1 MKKIDFNRLID
12 KYFSYSILSLL
23 KKELPNE
30 DLSEIKEIIFDN
42 KYQLDIEKV
51 FFILLFDED
60 IDEEFIDINE
70 KLSFYGDN
78 FCIKPITLNRK
89 AENGFN
95 YVSCKFTKICL
106 NEDETLPFEN
116 RPYESETKIR
126 LNPFEIEYIINS
138 RTTSDAIRYIAGEI
152 NDENEDL
159 LIHKLKRRTKEDF
172 RFLNEITY
180 KNYSLNIEETL
191 FLLCK
196 YDSIEEIDSNIIFW
210 FDSYRIQKAIIKGN
224 YDFIRID
231 TQRPNNTINIVPK
244 NLNIQKH

>member
-12 KYFSYSILSLL
+12 KYFPYSILSLL

-30 DLSEIKEIIFDN
+30 DLLEIKEIIFDN

-60 IDEEFIDINE
+60 IDEEYIDIND

-78 FCIKPITLNRK
+78 FCIKPITLNRR

-95 YVSCKFTKICL
+95 YVSCKFAKICL
-106 NEDETLPFEN
+106 NEDEILPFEN
-116 RPYESETKIR
+116 RPYESETKIK

-152 NDENEDL
+152 NDENEEL

-172 RFLNEITY
+172 EFLREVTY
-180 KNYSLNIEETL
+180 MNYSLNIEETL

-196 YDSIEEIDSNIIFW
+196 YDNIEEIDNNIIFW
-210 FDSYRIQKAIIKGN
+210 FNSYRIQKALIGGKC
-224 YDFIRID
+224 DFIRID

>member
-12 KYFSYSILSLL
+12 KYFPYSILSLL

-30 DLSEIKEIIFDN
+30 DLSEVKEIIFDN

-78 FCIKPITLNRK
+78 FCIKPITLNHK

-106 NEDETLPFEN
+106 NEDTTLPFDN
-116 RPYESETKIR
+116 RPYESETKIK

-152 NDENEDL
+152 SDENEEL

-196 YDSIEEIDSNIIFW
+196 YDNIEEIDNNIIFW
-210 FDSYRIQKAIIKGN
+210 FETYRIQKALVNGEC
-224 YDFIRID
+224 DFVRID
-231 TQRPNNTINIVPK
+231 TQRPYNTINIVPK
-244 NLNIQKH
+244 NLDIQKH

>member
-12 KYFSYSILSLL
+12 KYFPYSILSLL

-30 DLSEIKEIIFDN
+30 DLSEVKEIIFDN

-106 NEDETLPFEN
+106 SENETLPFEN

-138 RTTSDAIRYIAGEI
+138 RTTSDAIRYITGEI

-172 RFLNEITY
+172 RFLSEITY

-196 YDSIEEIDSNIIFW
+196 YDNIEEIDDNIIFW
-210 FDSYRIQKAIIKGN
+210 FETYRIQKAIIGGN
-224 YDFIRID
+224 YDFVRID

>member
-12 KYFSYSILSLL
+12 KYFPYSILSLL

-30 DLSEIKEIIFDN
+30 DLSEVKEIIFDN

-78 FCIKPITLNRK
+78 FCIKPITLNHK

-106 NEDETLPFEN
+106 NENETLPFEN
-116 RPYESETKIR
+116 RPYESDVKIR

-138 RTTSDAIRYIAGEI
+138 RTTSDAIRYITGEI

-172 RFLNEITY
+172 RFLNEVTY

-196 YDSIEEIDSNIIFW
+196 YDDIEEIDNHIIFW
-210 FDSYRIQKAIIKGN
+210 FDSYRIQKAIIAGN

-231 TQRPNNTINIVPK
+231 TKRPNNTINIVPK

>member
-1 MKKIDFNRLID
+1 MLHLKILI
-12 KYFSYSILSLL
+12 KY
-23 KKELPNE
+23 
-30 DLSEIKEIIFDN
+30 IF
-42 KYQLDIEKV
+42 
-51 FFILLFDED
+51 
-60 IDEEFIDINE
+60 
-70 KLSFYGDN
+70 
-78 FCIKPITLNRK
+78 
-89 AENGFN
+89 
-95 YVSCKFTKICL
+95 
-106 NEDETLPFEN
+106 
-116 RPYESETKIR
+116 
-126 LNPFEIEYIINS
+126 
-138 RTTSDAIRYIAGEI
+138 
-152 NDENEDL
+152 L

-210 FDSYRIQKAIIKGN
+210 FDSYRIQKAIIRGN

>member
-12 KYFSYSILSLL
+12 KYFPYSILSLL

-30 DLSEIKEIIFDN
+30 DLSEVKEIIFDN
-42 KYQLDIEKV
+42 RYQLDIEKV

-60 IDEEFIDINE
+60 IDEEFIDIND

-89 AENGFN
+89 AENGFS
-95 YVSCKFTKICL
+95 YVSCEFTKIYL
-106 NEDETLPFEN
+106 NDDNLLPFED
-116 RPYESETKIR
+116 RPYESEAKIR

-138 RTTSDAIRYIAGEI
+138 RTTSDAIRYICGEI

-159 LIHKLKRRTKEDF
+159 LIYKLKRRTKEDF
-172 RFLNEITY
+172 EFLREITY

-191 FLLCK
+191 FLSCK
-196 YDSIEEIDSNIIFW
+196 YDNIEEIDSNIIFW
-210 FDSYRIQKAIIKGN
+210 FDSYRIQKAIINGN

-231 TQRPNNTINIVPK
+231 IERPTNTINIVPK

>member
-12 KYFSYSILSLL
+12 KYFPYSILSLL

-30 DLSEIKEIIFDN
+30 DLSEVKEIIFDN

-60 IDEEFIDINE
+60 IDEEFIDIND
-70 KLSFYGDN
+70 KLSFYGDS

-116 RPYESETKIR
+116 RPHESDVKIR

-210 FDSYRIQKAIIKGN
+210 FDSYRIQKAIIRGK